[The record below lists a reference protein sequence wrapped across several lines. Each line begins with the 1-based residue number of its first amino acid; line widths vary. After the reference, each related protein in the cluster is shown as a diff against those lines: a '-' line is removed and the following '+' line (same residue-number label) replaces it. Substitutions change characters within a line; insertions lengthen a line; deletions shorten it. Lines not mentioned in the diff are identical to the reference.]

1 MSELTQR
8 AKPAWG
14 AVFSMTLGVLG
25 LVTAEFL
32 PASLLTPMATDLGVT
47 EGMTGQAVTVTAA
60 IALVTSLLIS
70 SITRSIDRRYVLL
83 GFSTLLVASNLMV
96 AFASNMTE
104 LLLAR
109 VLLGLALGGFWTMS
123 IATMMRLVPEDLVP
137 RALSIMF
144 SGVSLATIAA
154 APLGSYLGDIV
165 GWRSVF
171 QMAAGLGLIALV
183 VQFMTLPRMAPSGQT
198 RLRTLFDVLMR
209 PRVGLGMLAAGL
221 VFTGHFAF
229 FTYIRPFLEIVTG
242 VGVNGVAGI
251 LFGFGLAN
259 FLGNYLGG
267 WMIERN
273 LRMTMIA
280 MPLVMG
286 VLGLSLV
293 GTGSAPVLD
302 AMMVALWGMAF
313 GAIPVAWSTW
323 LTRTVPDEA
332 ESASGLLVAA
342 INTAIASGAAMGG
355 AIFDSSGVGN
365 VFLASGG
372 ILLLATLLILKGVRD
387 AEAPGHSSPQGL

>member
-8 AKPAWG
+8 VEPAWG

-32 PASLLTPMATDLGVT
+32 PASLLTPMAADLGVT

-70 SITRSIDRRYVLL
+70 SVTRNIDRRYVLL
-83 GFSTLLVASNLMV
+83 GFSTLLIASNLMV

-123 IATMMRLVPEDLVP
+123 IATMMRLVPDDLVP

-144 SGVSLATIAA
+144 SGVSVATIAA

-198 RLRTLFDVLMR
+198 RLRTLYDVLMR
-209 PRVGLGMLAAGL
+209 PRVGLGMLAAAL

-251 LFGFGLAN
+251 LFGFGFAN

-293 GTGSAPVLD
+293 STGSAPVLD
-302 AMMVALWGMAF
+302 ALMVALWGMAF

-355 AIFDSSGVGN
+355 AIFDISGVGN

-372 ILLLATLLILKGVRD
+372 ILLLAALLILKGVRD